1 MIPLD
6 ILRKMNTL
14 KLEMD
19 GVKIQVKVVDNEKL
33 LIEGT
38 EELRNILGLTNCQ
51 IVGFDLKPP
60 NFLVL
65 HYKHI
70 YICLLVQLGCIKS
83 FPLEFRWLLT
93 RNNACFLGFE
103 IPKKREMLEKLL
115 GCSLLETGVDIRTFA
130 AKSRHNRDLGR
141 CATLEELVRE
151 VGFPN
156 QQLAMKPSK
165 SNVSDWG
172 SIELTIEEIKYAILD
187 AYVCFTL
194 GAKLIT

>member
-19 GVKIQVKVVDNEKL
+19 GVKIQVKVIDNEKL

-70 YICLLVQLGCIKS
+70 YIYAYWFNWGVSNL
-83 FPLEFRWLLT
+83 
-93 RNNACFLGFE
+93 FL
-103 IPKKREMLEKLL
+103 
-115 GCSLLETGVDIRTFA
+115 
-130 AKSRHNRDLGR
+130 
-141 CATLEELVRE
+141 
-151 VGFPN
+151 
-156 QQLAMKPSK
+156 
-165 SNVSDWG
+165 SNFGG
-172 SIELTIEEIKYAILD
+172 S
-187 AYVCFTL
+187 
-194 GAKLIT
+194 